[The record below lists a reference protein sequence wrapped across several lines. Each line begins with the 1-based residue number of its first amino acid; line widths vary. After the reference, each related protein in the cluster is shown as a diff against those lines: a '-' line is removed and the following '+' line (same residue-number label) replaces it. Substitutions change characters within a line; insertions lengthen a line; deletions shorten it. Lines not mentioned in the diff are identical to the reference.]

1 MNNSDVANILKQDFE
16 RKEFI
21 GVKTEIVLSSQGYVI
36 NDSKTCKSISNHILQ
51 GYVINDSKTCKS
63 ISNHILQDCVDNY
76 DCLTD
81 DKLEA
86 IRSQVNNV

>member
-1 MNNSDVANILKQDFE
+1 MNNSDVANILKQDLE

-21 GVKTEIVLSSQGYVI
+21 GVKTEIVLSSQGY
-36 NDSKTCKSISNHILQ
+36 
-51 GYVINDSKTCKS
+51 GINDSKTCKS

>member
-1 MNNSDVANILKQDFE
+1 MNNSDVANILKQDLE
-16 RKEFI
+16 RKELI
-21 GVKTEIVLSSQGYVI
+21 GVKTDVVLSSQGYVV
-36 NDSKTCKSISNHILQ
+36 NDSKT
-51 GYVINDSKTCKS
+51 YKS

>member
-1 MNNSDVANILKQDFE
+1 MNNSDVANILKQDLE
-16 RKEFI
+16 RKELI
-21 GVKTEIVLSSQGYVI
+21 GIKTDVVLSSQGYVV
-36 NDSKTCKSISNHILQ
+36 NDSKTCKSISN
-51 GYVINDSKTCKS
+51 N
-63 ISNHILQDCVDNY
+63 ILQDCVDNY

>member
-1 MNNSDVANILKQDFE
+1 MNNSDVANILKQDLE

-21 GVKTEIVLSSQGYVI
+21 GVKTEIVLSSQGYVV
-36 NDSKTCKSISNHILQ
+36 NNSKTYNSV
-51 GYVINDSKTCKS
+51 Y
-63 ISNHILQDCVDNY
+63 NHILQDCVDNY

-81 DKLEA
+81 DKLET

>member
-1 MNNSDVANILKQDFE
+1 MNNSDVANILKKDLE
-16 RKEFI
+16 RKELI
-21 GVKTEIVLSSQGYVI
+21 GVKTDVVLSSQGYVI
-36 NDSKTCKSISNHILQ
+36 NDSKI
-51 GYVINDSKTCKS
+51 CKS

-81 DKLEA
+81 DKLET